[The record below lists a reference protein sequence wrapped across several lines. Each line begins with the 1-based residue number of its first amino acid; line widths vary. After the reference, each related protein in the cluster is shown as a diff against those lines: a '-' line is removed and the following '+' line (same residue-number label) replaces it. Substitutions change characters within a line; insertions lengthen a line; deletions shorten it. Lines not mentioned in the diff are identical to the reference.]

1 MFERA
6 DASLLCVGRL
16 VGWLVGCWFQPDALT
31 TAAAWDDVQAELS
44 SAVDLLD
51 EAMAG
56 GGAGCDLVEAHR
68 KSVRAAQVL
77 LDEAFEIGSAQS

>member
-1 MFERA
+1 MRGKF
-6 DASLLCVGRL
+6 DVHCL
-16 VGWLVGCWFQPDALT
+16 VQIPPVSFQPDALT